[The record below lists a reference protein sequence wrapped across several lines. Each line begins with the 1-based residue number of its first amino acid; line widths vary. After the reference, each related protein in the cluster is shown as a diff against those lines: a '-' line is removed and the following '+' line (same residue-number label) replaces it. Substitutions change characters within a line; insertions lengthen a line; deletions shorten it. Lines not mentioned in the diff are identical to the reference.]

1 MFLPLPPETAKIAPK
16 LALEGQIYPLELR
29 IESKT
34 CLLYAGHL
42 YKPFGPQI
50 MTGLAGD
57 VRESQNMDKNAP
69 KPDAKLLASEPSK
82 GLQMGQG
89 FRKRTQID
97 EGQFGGPFI

>member
-1 MFLPLPPETAKIAPK
+1 MFLPLLPETAKIAPK

-29 IESKT
+29 VESKT

-42 YKPFGPQI
+42 YKPFWTTNNDRVGR
-50 MTGLAGD
+50 GC
-57 VRESQNMDKNAP
+57 QNMAKNAP

-97 EGQFGGPFI
+97 